1 MAMLTV
7 SGVGKKIKD
16 AWVVEQVSFS
26 QEPLEKIA
34 IAGET
39 GSGKTTLLKM
49 IGGHEQISEGEIK
62 FLGKDILGPL
72 DKLIPG
78 HPGTA
83 YLGQHFEL
91 RNNYYVHEV
100 LDYGNKLSA
109 KESAK
114 IYDTCR
120 IDHLLLRKTNEL
132 SGGERQRIA
141 FAKVLVTLPK
151 LLLLDE
157 PFSNLDASHR
167 TVMKQV
173 INDIVD
179 HLKTS
184 CIMIA
189 HDAADILSWADKVLV
204 MKNGKLIQQANPFD
218 IYFHPADEYCTGLF
232 GHYNLLDR
240 TASGILLGNGLNHTP
255 GNQNM
260 VRPEQLILSTDGPES
275 CKAKV
280 EEVQFFG
287 SYFLV
292 HARLGEQVLKVS
304 TSQSLF
310 QKGDTVFIAATGA
323 DPWFI

>member
-1 MAMLTV
+1 MLIV
-7 SGVGKKIKD
+7 SGAGKKIKD
-16 AWVVEQVSFS
+16 EWVVENVSFS
-26 QEPLEKIA
+26 QQPLEKIA

-49 IGGHEQISEGEIK
+49 IGGHEQIGEGEIK
-62 FLGKDILGPL
+62 FSGRDILGPL

-100 LDYGNKLSA
+100 LDYGNKLSL
-109 KESAK
+109 KQSAK
-114 IYDTCR
+114 IYETCR
-120 IDHLLLRKTNEL
+120 IDHLLQRKTNEL

-167 TVMKQV
+167 SVMKQV
-173 INDIVD
+173 INDIVND
-179 HLKTS
+179 LKTS

-204 MKNGKLIQQANPFD
+204 MKNGNLIQQANPFD
-218 IYFHPADEYCTGLF
+218 IYYRPADEYCAGLF
-232 GHYNLLDR
+232 GHYNLLG
-240 TASGILLGNGLNHTP
+240 TITSEILFGNDLKHIP
-255 GNQNM
+255 GKK
-260 VRPEQLILSTDGPES
+260 VFTRPEELMLSNDGAES
-275 CKAKV
+275 CKATV

-287 SYFLV
+287 NYYLV
-292 HARLGEQVLKVS
+292 HARLREQVLKVS
-304 TSQSLF
+304 TSPSLF
-310 QKGDTVFIAATGA
+310 QKGDTVFITAGKAEA
-323 DPWFI
+323 RFI